1 MFFTASNLVHYLL
14 SRNLIPLASVVDGE
28 FKVIEAGQRNRNFKV
43 MQDARSGLF
52 VKQVKTL
59 DSLSITTLQREV
71 ACYQFAQAF
80 PAWAQYMPRLISHDR
95 ARHSLCLELFV
106 GAENLSEYFFRSATL
121 SVQVAGLLG
130 TVMATYHD
138 AVVLANL
145 QPEQLEQ
152 FRQQIPWILSFTE
165 APAGATGGAIAFIDF
180 LNKNAE
186 LPRNLQRLRQ
196 DWRVDRIIHGDM
208 KWDNC
213 MVFPDADGVLQLKII
228 DWELLDL
235 GDGSWDVAGILQ
247 AYLVHLVNST
257 VKSAVLDTFKEEDVL
272 RILSENASPIFPSIQ
287 AFWRNYCVTLRI
299 AENEIEGYFLRCV
312 EFAAARLV
320 LTSFEW
326 SCQLRDLTKHS
337 QIMLLLS
344 HQMLLDPARAGR
356 DLFGV
361 TKSKEEGSI
370 T

>member
-14 SRNLIPLASVVDGE
+14 SRNLIQLPSVVDGE

-43 MQDARSGLF
+43 MRDARSGLF

-59 DSLSITTLQREV
+59 DSLSKVTLQREV

-80 PAWAQYMPRLISHDR
+80 PAWVKHIPRLIDHDIG
-95 ARHSLCLELFV
+95 RHSLCLELFV
-106 GAENLSEYFFRSATL
+106 GAENLSEYFNRCGAL
-121 SVQVAGLLG
+121 SVEVASLLG
-130 TVMATYHD
+130 TVMASYHD
-138 AVVLANL
+138 AVALENL
-145 QPEQLEQ
+145 QPDQLQQ

-186 LPRNLQRLRQ
+186 LPRNLQGLRQ
-196 DWRVDRIIHGDM
+196 TWRVDRIIHGDM

-213 MVFPDADGVLQLKII
+213 LVFLDADGTLQLKII

-235 GDGSWDVAGILQ
+235 GDACWDVAGILQ
-247 AYLVHLVNST
+247 AYLVHLIKST
-257 VKSAVLDTFKEEDVL
+257 VLTEFKEEDAFNFVL
-272 RILSENASPIFPSIQ
+272 KKADIIFPSIR
-287 AFWRNYCVTLRI
+287 AFWNSYCSTMRI
-299 AENEIEGYFLRCV
+299 PAAETDALFLRCV

-320 LTSFEW
+320 LTAFEW
-326 SCQLRDLTKHS
+326 SCQLTELTKHS

-344 HQMLLDPARAGR
+344 HQILLDPARSVC
-356 DLFGV
+356 DLFGL
-361 TKSKEEGSI
+361 TQDHAEEI
-370 T
+370 VQ